1 VIEDFPNHPLFY
13 HAALKLGN
21 LNFNKR
27 NILEA
32 VHCYSIVLKGNILEL
47 FGEAHF
53 SLGEIFYQQG
63 KYEKALNNFE
73 TAIRYLSET
82 SSWFYLS
89 HLEIGN
95 LKRRGGKYE
104 EAKKS
109 YLVIL
114 DQSKDEEMKNAAR
127 ELLNRMESR

>member
-1 VIEDFPNHPLFY
+1 M
-13 HAALKLGN
+13 
-21 LNFNKR
+21 
-27 NILEA
+27 
-32 VHCYSIVLKGNILEL
+32 
-47 FGEAHF
+47 
-53 SLGEIFYQQG
+53 
-63 KYEKALNNFE
+63 
-73 TAIRYLSET
+73 RYLKET
-82 SSWFYLS
+82 SSWFYLT

-127 ELLNRMESR
+127 ELLNLMESR

>member
-1 VIEDFPNHPLFY
+1 LFY

-21 LNFNKR
+21 LNFNRR

-32 VHCYSIVLKGNILEL
+32 AHYYSIVLKGNIMEL
-47 FGEAHF
+47 LGEAHF
-53 SLGEIFYQQG
+53 SLGEVFFQQG
-63 KYEKALNNFE
+63 KYEKALQNFE
-73 TAIRYLSET
+73 TAMRYLKET
-82 SSWFYLS
+82 SSWFYLT

-109 YLVIL
+109 YLVVL
-114 DQSKDEEMKNAAR
+114 DQSRDEEMKNAAR
-127 ELLNRMESR
+127 ELLSRVEPH